1 MKNERNKKGATIY
14 VAPINVL
21 ELNVKLLP
29 HVQVNFLVMLSERCY
44 YKPSFTGKEIGAQR
58 VHTVTR

>member
-1 MKNERNKKGATIY
+1 MLLLMFTKAD
-14 VAPINVL
+14 
-21 ELNVKLLP
+21 VKALTSCS
-29 HVQVNFLVMLSERCY
+29 VNFLVMLSERCY